1 MKSEIAILI
10 WLTQGFQKC
19 KDFEFSTIGLRAKA
33 KNVWK
38 SSALLCSAPY

>member
-19 KDFEFSTIGLRAKA
+19 KVFEFSTIGLRAKA

-38 SSALLCSAPY
+38 YSALLCSTPY

>member
-10 WLTQGFQKC
+10 LLTQGFQKC
-19 KDFEFSTIGLRAKA
+19 KVFEFSTIGLRDKA